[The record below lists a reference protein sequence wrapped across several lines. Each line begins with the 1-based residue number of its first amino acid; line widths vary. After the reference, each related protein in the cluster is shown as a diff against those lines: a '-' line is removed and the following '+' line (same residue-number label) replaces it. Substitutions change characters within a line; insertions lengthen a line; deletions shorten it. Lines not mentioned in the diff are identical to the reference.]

1 MSWQFTFG
9 QYSITVPA
17 RGQYENALSCY
28 VLISIPFSSY
38 GNLTSRPSDC
48 PCHLLLAPNVVQ
60 PSIFLNDFENLHYLE
75 GEQKVLLAKCHI
87 QAELESG
94 QHMELKPFS
103 QESSVHARNPR
114 LEYIIQN
121 PCKMQ

>member
-94 QHMELKPFS
+94 QHMELKTFQPRVTCAC
-103 QESSVHARNPR
+103 QEPKA
-114 LEYIIQN
+114 
-121 PCKMQ
+121 